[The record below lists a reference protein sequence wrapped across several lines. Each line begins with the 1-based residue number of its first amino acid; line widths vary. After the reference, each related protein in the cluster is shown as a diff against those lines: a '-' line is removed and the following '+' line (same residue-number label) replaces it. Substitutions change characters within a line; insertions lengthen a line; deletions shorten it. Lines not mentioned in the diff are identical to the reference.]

1 MKSYEE
7 VARNVFRR
15 GDEYFRKREK
25 RKAAIKKGV
34 SIMSLFGIITLFGL
48 GMWKSEMLNPV
59 TPENTERIEIIQTAD
74 ETEASYTSI
83 VSSAAAS
90 AQSMTEENPTSA
102 ETTVTTTAA
111 STAPAVTVV
120 VTKAAE
126 TAAPAVTTVQTD
138 TAADNGAVQTSSP
151 SQTIATA
158 APVTTTETVT
168 ISSDSGSE
176 ESKIQVISMD
186 DDSITSEIGMG
197 TGFDYITYYRAA
209 SEAYDAYLWGVEP
222 TSFYAVT
229 AETYAD
235 LESFKLPEGA
245 ELIDLNAV
253 SGTMPSW
260 GWMEQKLCLN
270 ELTDPYIIVNGADAD
285 ALYQMKN
292 VKEVYQLSLYR
303 CMEADTTDDFTKNRV
318 HVIASAALSAEDF
331 SMIPEIAP
339 ITEYQTLSSGQIQ
352 YVLTYEN
359 TADAYSDEAAAR
371 QFDLCRTLLEL
382 DFVDT
387 AYPDYMY
394 PELVPPTVYTVTLME
409 NTNTDKS
416 FIQGDVDM
424 DGVLTGHDAAMV
436 SRFVRDENY
445 TLTEQQLAL
454 ADINGDGVVTE
465 ADAQEIYA
473 QQIYVLG
480 DADGDGK
487 IFIDFPDDGNA
498 ALGACAPYYAVE
510 ITPEFLARADVDAD
524 GLVTIHDARLILGYY
539 GIYAAGM
546 STSPEIYGYYFYDDV
561 LLENHASVSITVG
574 DLDLDEMTTK
584 KDIAVL
590 EKYLE
595 TGVLADKCMICTA
608 DINLDAVI
616 DEKDLAILRENF
628 IDFGC
633 DIDMNGTVGLS
644 DATAVLKMYALKA
657 AGNTDEY
664 TTMWKRNA
672 YTDINDD
679 GITDI
684 SDATEILSQYAK
696 AAAGIS

>member
-176 ESKIQVISMD
+176 ESKIQVISID

-197 TGFDYITYYRAA
+197 TDFDYITYYRAA

-235 LESFKLPEGA
+235 LESFTLPEGA

-394 PELVPPTVYTVTLME
+394 PELVPPTAYTVTLME

-465 ADAQEIYA
+465 ADAQVIYE
-473 QQIYVLG
+473 QQAYMLG

-487 IFIDFPDDGNA
+487 NHVTISDA
-498 ALGACAPYYAVE
+498 STVLKACAPYYAIE

-524 GLVTIHDARLILGYY
+524 GLITVYDAHLILKYFTTT
-539 GIYAAGM
+539 AA
-546 STSPEIYGYYFYDDV
+546 SIPITHEEYGYYFNKAAV
-561 LLENHASVSITVG
+561 NHGFDGPLILGDMDKDKLITNK
-574 DLDLDEMTTK
+574 DL
-584 KDIAVL
+584 AVL
-590 EKYLE
+590 ENYLE
-595 TGVLADKCMICTA
+595 TGVITTA
-608 DINLDAVI
+608 QIVYMDVNLDTVI
-616 DEKDLAILRENF
+616 DETDLAILRENLH
-628 IDFGC
+628 DFGC

-657 AGNTDEY
+657 AGSTEEY
-664 TTMWKRNA
+664 TTMRQNHA
-672 YTDINDD
+672 DADVNDD